1 MGRFPFRLTG
11 GGYVLRPSPLRWTS
25 VESASSAGAN
35 YRTAEVGRR
44 APARPPRSS
53 HSSAAAASRAAPR
66 VFQSRARR
74 TLVRPPEEASFRE
87 RGGLEDAGVPWRTG

>member
-53 HSSAAAASRAAPR
+53 HSSEATVRRGLLKLLHLCGKGASARGTTRGACVYSMETLGRA
-66 VFQSRARR
+66 Q
-74 TLVRPPEEASFRE
+74 T
-87 RGGLEDAGVPWRTG
+87 

>member
-35 YRTAEVGRR
+35 YRTAEVGRQACAG
-44 APARPPRSS
+44 APAALLPLVRGD
-53 HSSAAAASRAAPR
+53 SAAS
-66 VFQSRARR
+66 VC
-74 TLVRPPEEASFRE
+74 
-87 RGGLEDAGVPWRTG
+87 